1 MLDGSVD
8 LAWRIDHAVAQFMT
22 LWHNSR
28 RGKSAARKVSEF
40 MPTWPLQVPPRPTT
54 AQVTMKLEAWLG
66 MHQAAAAARRGPP
79 AAVQGRGP
87 SGAVG

>member
-1 MLDGSVD
+1 M
-8 LAWRIDHAVAQFMT
+8 AQFMT
-22 LWHNSR
+22 LWRNSR
-28 RGKSAARKVSEF
+28 RGKNTPAAKVSDF
-40 MPTWPLQVPPRPTT
+40 MPLWPLQVPPRPST